1 MSAVYAISCRQI
13 LHGDWKKRIFV
24 PTKRDAITGRLMQT
38 YTLYELNTHVR
49 ALIEDGASGTYWVHG
64 ELMEGREGYG
74 GHFYG
79 EMVEKSEATGNIVAR
94 ARIIIWARTYNMIAL
109 RFRRET
115 GQSLRPGI
123 RVLMQVRVTF
133 SELYGYSLNVQDVD
147 GAYTLGDMARR
158 RQEILHSL
166 EKDGI
171 IDDNRT
177 LPLPTLLRRIA
188 VVSSATAAGY
198 GDFSRQLLDNG
209 HGLAFRLR
217 LFPAVMQGTQ
227 VPESIVSALT
237 AIADEAG
244 EWDAVVIIRGGGA
257 TSDLSDYDSYHLA
270 ACIAQHPLPVFTGIG
285 HDRDEMVP
293 DRVAHIAFKTPTA
306 VAAFIVEH
314 QLDLLAGLQD
324 LQQRIPQSASQA
336 LQRGHQRMALLQQRI
351 PSMAALLMERQQQR
365 LAGLGMRIP
374 MSTATILERQRH
386 RLDMLEQHLRGMDP
400 ELLLSRG
407 YTITMVDGR
416 ILTDISAVHE
426 GQLVTTRMRGGEIV
440 STIQEVRSLPTPDA
454 QLPPGIPGDAV

>member
-1 MSAVYAISCRQI
+1 MCPELQYI
-13 LHGDWKKRIFV
+13 
-24 PTKRDAITGRLMQT
+24 ITRKSMQT
-38 YTLYELNTHVR
+38 YTLYELNAHVR
-49 ALIEDGASGTYWVHG
+49 ALIEEGTDAAYWVQG

-79 EMVEKSEATGNIVAR
+79 EMVEKSDATGNIVAR

-123 RVLMQVRVTF
+123 RVLMQVKVTF
-133 SELYGYSLNVQDVD
+133 SELYGYSLNVQDID
-147 GAYTLGDMARR
+147 GTYTLGDMARR
-158 RQEILHSL
+158 RQEILQRL
-166 EKDGI
+166 EEDGI

-177 LPLPTLLRRIA
+177 LPLPTLLRHIA

-198 GDFSRQLLDNG
+198 GDFSRQLLENG
-209 HGLAFRLR
+209 YGLAFRLR

-227 VPESIVSALT
+227 VPESIASALT
-237 AIADEAG
+237 AIADEAE

-257 TSDLSDYDSYHLA
+257 TSDLSDYDSYQLA

-285 HDRDEMVP
+285 HDRDETVP
-293 DRVAHIAFKTPTA
+293 DRVAHMAFKTPTA

-314 QLDLLAGLQD
+314 QLKRLGELQN
-324 LQQRIPQSASQA
+324 LQQRISSSVGQV
-336 LQRGHQRMALLQQRI
+336 LQHGRQRMALLQQRI
-351 PSMAALLMERQQQR
+351 PSMATLLLEREYQR
-365 LAGLGMRIP
+365 LSHLGMLIP
-374 MSTATILERQRH
+374 MTTATVMERQRH

-407 YTITMVDGR
+407 YTMTMVDGH
-416 ILTDISAVHE
+416 ILTDISSVAE
-426 GQLVTTRMRGGEIV
+426 GLLVTTRMRGGEIV
-440 STIQEVRSLPTPDA
+440 SSVQEIRRTTRSDASDLPSDVSWNT
-454 QLPPGIPGDAV
+454 V